1 MASNIINGGAKPN
14 PISIGPAPIATF
26 TDGADGAPIPSLK
39 FYIEPK
45 QDLHGYS
52 NPWTGGGGSN
62 IWDEEWERGRLVF
75 DKNDAN
81 WGQNAASDT
90 AIRSKNYVPI
100 TPDASYYGK
109 FASGATAYAIFYD
122 SNKSPVLYGTS
133 GYKSIANQSFTA
145 PATAYY
151 MRFYVQSTTEYANNI
166 AINYPSTVTTYS
178 PYSNICPITGWTAI
192 DGRKSGADTSDYT
205 SIPLTIPG
213 TPGTVYGGYWDVV
226 NGKLYA
232 RPYIASYSGQA
243 LVGPWVSSHDKYV
256 SGGTPTTGAQ
266 VVDMGGT
273 LTEYSVTPITNLSTL
288 LGVNNIWCDSG
299 DTTLTYYQAAAS
311 VVAVYNR
318 SSHAYV
324 AIPLDTIRYD
334 TYQITPQQAID
345 LDSYRSESGTLIR
358 NVVGSKCKLEYNTP
372 MMDNNKWDA
381 VWDVISAGFNN
392 NNERKLKLKY
402 FDTLSGTYKTGW
414 FYVPDVQTPIR
425 SIDEANG
432 IINYNEIR
440 LAFIEY

>member
-1 MASNIINGGAKPN
+1 MNVRLSAQTKLRILSAIQSKFRGIRTMASNIINGGAKPN
-14 PISIGPAPIATF
+14 PISIGPLPIATF

-52 NPWTGGGGSN
+52 NTWTGGGGSN

-299 DTTLTYYQAAAS
+299 DTTVGYVSETLQNPTGFPALPFITLEMTDAGVLNVGGKAWS
-311 VVAVYNR
+311 IGSYN
-318 SSHAYV
+318 
-324 AIPLDTIRYD
+324 
-334 TYQITPQQAID
+334 
-345 LDSYRSESGTLIR
+345 GTLYCDSE
-358 NVVGSKCKLEYNTP
+358 NMDWYDSTQLQNSLVTGDGFPVLEAGDTSVYFSGG
-372 MMDNNKWDA
+372 
-381 VWDVISAGFNN
+381 IS
-392 NNERKLKLKY
+392 
-402 FDTLSGTYKTGW
+402 
-414 FYVPDVQTPIR
+414 
-425 SIDEANG
+425 SITIDPRWRA
-432 IINYNEIR
+432 
-440 LAFIEY
+440 L

>member
-299 DTTLTYYQAAAS
+299 DTTVGYVSETLQNPTGFPALPFITLEMTDAGVLNVGGKAWS
-311 VVAVYNR
+311 IGSYN
-318 SSHAYV
+318 
-324 AIPLDTIRYD
+324 
-334 TYQITPQQAID
+334 
-345 LDSYRSESGTLIR
+345 GTLYCDSE
-358 NVVGSKCKLEYNTP
+358 NMDWYDSTQLQNSLVTGDGFPVLEAGDTSVYFSGG
-372 MMDNNKWDA
+372 
-381 VWDVISAGFNN
+381 IS
-392 NNERKLKLKY
+392 
-402 FDTLSGTYKTGW
+402 
-414 FYVPDVQTPIR
+414 
-425 SIDEANG
+425 SITIDPRWRA
-432 IINYNEIR
+432 
-440 LAFIEY
+440 L